1 MQALYDA
8 RMLTIFTSRR
18 RATSDAP
25 SDRRGP
31 RRLATSVA
39 FIVCRRGVHR
49 AALTLTGVAAA
60 MAFMLV
66 PTLASADS
74 SSTLT
79 VVGTSD
85 VSDSGLMTLI
95 GNQFSQAFPQFTFKY
110 IGSASGAAITSAE
123 TGSQGAS
130 ALIVHAPTLE
140 NQFVGNGFSYQTT
153 GTGPSTNPF
162 GNAIWL
168 NDFVLAGP
176 TADPAAVAA
185 NAGANIAQAF
195 VDVAT
200 AGLAGKATFV
210 SRGGT
215 PGTTTAEHAIWA
227 DVNTAGLTPA
237 GVTLCAVSAALG
249 GGLTP
254 IAPGGVPANGDACPG
269 DVLPGSAGGGALP
282 SWYVTTALTQGPN
295 VIAANACTTFSKSGP
310 DSCYVFT
317 DRGTFDFLA
326 SGTDPASS
334 VPNLKVLTRGPQPNT
349 APGGQF
355 ALINYFHAYVINPG
369 KVPIVNVPAAQDFVN
384 FLTSPTVQNELQNYL
399 PTSVTG
405 DPSGPPFVATA
416 NPSISIAAPGIP
428 ATYKAGT
435 PVTIT
440 GGVVNKELGYPVLD
454 GVPVAVS
461 QVVNGLPVK
470 VAGATATTDAS
481 GNFSL
486 TFTPPVNGSY
496 EVTTEAISKVEP
508 PTLTP
513 PFGDILS
520 PSASAQTTVTVDAA
534 ITALKARSNG
544 AGVAVFGTVA
554 PGFGH
559 VKGTVT
565 ISGRPVGSN
574 KDYKKLATVKLAAND
589 GNFAAAPK
597 MDPGNWQFKAV
608 FADTGQVTTSPAKT
622 ITFKLGTKPKTS
634 VSRDSTKVNGQFV
647 KVPATVKPRATSK
660 GGVVKLLV
668 LKATN
673 PAKPQFNQKDKAD
686 VRKGKNTVTLK
697 TKLSG
702 AGHYLLEL
710 KYSSKGSTASYTT
723 LRGVTIKSTQ

>member
-1 MQALYDA
+1 
-8 RMLTIFTSRR
+8 MLTNFTSRR
-18 RATSDAP
+18 RAASGAP
-25 SDRRGP
+25 SGRRRG
-31 RRLATSVA
+31 
-39 FIVCRRGVHR
+39 FHR

-60 MAFMLV
+60 ITLMLV
-66 PTLASADS
+66 PTLASADTNT
-74 SSTLT
+74 TLT

-95 GNQFSQAFPQFTFKY
+95 GGQFQQAFPQFTFKY

-140 NQFVGNGFSYQTT
+140 NTFVGNGFSYQTS
-153 GTGPSTNPF
+153 GTGLSTNPF
-162 GNAIWL
+162 GTAIWI
-168 NDFVLAGP
+168 NDFVLSGP
-176 TADPAAVAA
+176 TGDPAGVAA
-185 NAGANIAQAF
+185 NAPNNAAQAF
-195 VDVAT
+195 VDVAS
-200 AGLAGKATFV
+200 AGLTGKATFV

-215 PGTTTAEHAIWA
+215 AGTTTAEHAIWA
-227 DVNTAGLTPA
+227 DANSAGLIPA
-237 GVTLCAVSAALG
+237 GVTLCAVPASLG

-254 IAPGGVPANGDACPG
+254 IAPGAVVNGAACPG
-269 DVLPGSAGGGALP
+269 GVLPGSAGGGTLP
-282 SWYVTTALTQGPN
+282 SWYVTTGLTQGPN

-310 DSCYVFT
+310 NSCYVFT
-317 DRGTFDFLA
+317 DRGTFDFVA
-326 SGTDPASS
+326 SGTDPAGS
-334 VPNLKVLTRGPQPNT
+334 VPNLKVLTRGPQAST
-349 APGGQF
+349 APGGEF
-355 ALINYFHAYVINPG
+355 ALINYFHAYVINPA

-405 DPSGPPFVATA
+405 DPAGPPFVATA
-416 NPSISIAAPGIP
+416 NPTITITAPGIP
-428 ATYKAGT
+428 ATYKAGK

-440 GGVVNKELGYPVLD
+440 GSVVNKELGYPVLD

-470 VAGATATTDAS
+470 LAGATATTDAS

-486 TFTPPVNGSY
+486 SFTPPVNGSY

-508 PTLTP
+508 PALTP

-520 PSASAQTTVTVDAA
+520 PSASTATTVTVDAA

-559 VKGTVT
+559 VNGTVT
-565 ISGRPVGSN
+565 ISGRPAGS
-574 KDYKKLATVKLAAND
+574 KKSYTKLATVKLAAND

-597 MDPGNWQFKAV
+597 LAPGNWQFKAV

-622 ITFKLGTKPKTS
+622 VTFKLGATPKTS
-634 VSRDSTKVNGQFV
+634 VSRDSTKVSGTSI
-647 KVPATVKPRATSK
+647 KIPATVKPRAAAK

-686 VRKGKNTVTLK
+686 VKKGKNTVTLK
-697 TKLSG
+697 AKLSG
-702 AGHYLLEL
+702 AGHYLIEL
-710 KYSSKGSTASYTT
+710 KYSSNGSTASYTT
-723 LRGVTIKSTQ
+723 LRGVTIKSTT

>member
-1 MQALYDA
+1 MQHLYDA
-8 RMLTIFTSRR
+8 RMLTIPTTRR
-18 RATSDAP
+18 RATSGAP
-25 SDRRGP
+25 SGRRRGL
-31 RRLATSVA
+31 R
-39 FIVCRRGVHR
+39 R
-49 AALTLTGVAAA
+49 AALTLTGVVVA

-74 SSTLT
+74 NTTLT

-85 VSDSGLMTLI
+85 VSDSGLMTRI
-95 GNQFSQAFPQFTFKY
+95 GGQFQQAFPQFTFKY

-140 NQFVGNGFSYQTT
+140 NTFVGNGFSYQTS
-153 GTGPSTNPF
+153 GTGLSTNPF
-162 GNAIWL
+162 GTAIWI

-176 TADPAAVAA
+176 AADPAGVAA
-185 NAGANIAQAF
+185 NASANIAQAF

-200 AGLAGKATFV
+200 AGLTGKATFV

-215 PGTTTAEHAIWA
+215 PGTTTAEHAIWG
-227 DVNTAGLTPA
+227 DVNAAGLTPA

-269 DVLPGSAGGGALP
+269 GVLPGSAGGGTLP
-282 SWYVTTALTQGPN
+282 SWYVTTGLTQGPN
-295 VIAANACTTFSKSGP
+295 VIAANACTAFSKSGP
-310 DSCYVFT
+310 NSCYVFT

-326 SGTDPASS
+326 SGTDPAGS
-334 VPNLKVLTRGPQPNT
+334 VPNLKVLTRGPQAST
-349 APGGQF
+349 APGGEF
-355 ALINYFHAYVINPG
+355 ALINYFHAYVINPA
-369 KVPIVNVPAAQDFVN
+369 KVSIVNVPAAQDFVN

-405 DPSGPPFVATA
+405 DPAGPPFVATA
-416 NPSISIAAPGIP
+416 NPAITITAPGIP
-428 ATYKAGT
+428 ATYTAGK

-440 GGVVNKELGYPVLD
+440 GSVVNKELGYPVLD

-486 TFTPPVNGSY
+486 SFTPPVNGSY

-508 PTLTP
+508 PALTP
-513 PFGDILS
+513 PFGDVLS
-520 PSASAQTTVTVDAA
+520 PSASTATTVTVDAA

-565 ISGRPVGSN
+565 ISGRPVGS
-574 KDYKKLATVKLAAND
+574 KKAYTKLATVQLAAND

-597 MDPGNWQFKAV
+597 LAPGNWQLEAV

-622 ITFKLGTKPKTS
+622 VTFKLGATPKTS
-634 VSRDSTKVNGQFV
+634 VSRDSTKVSGTSI
-647 KVPATVKPRATSK
+647 KVPATVKPRAAAN

-702 AGHYLLEL
+702 AGHYLIEL
-710 KYSSKGSTASYTT
+710 KYSSNGSTASYTT
-723 LRGVTIKSTQ
+723 LRGVTINSTK

>member
-1 MQALYDA
+1 M
-8 RMLTIFTSRR
+8 
-18 RATSDAP
+18 
-25 SDRRGP
+25 
-31 RRLATSVA
+31 
-39 FIVCRRGVHR
+39 
-49 AALTLTGVAAA
+49 
-60 MAFMLV
+60 
-66 PTLASADS
+66 
-74 SSTLT
+74 
-79 VVGTSD
+79 
-85 VSDSGLMTLI
+85 
-95 GNQFSQAFPQFTFKY
+95 
-110 IGSASGAAITSAE
+110 
-123 TGSQGAS
+123 
-130 ALIVHAPTLE
+130 
-140 NQFVGNGFSYQTT
+140 
-153 GTGPSTNPF
+153 
-162 GNAIWL
+162 
-168 NDFVLAGP
+168 
-176 TADPAAVAA
+176 
-185 NAGANIAQAF
+185 
-195 VDVAT
+195 
-200 AGLAGKATFV
+200 
-210 SRGGT
+210 
-215 PGTTTAEHAIWA
+215 
-227 DVNTAGLTPA
+227 
-237 GVTLCAVSAALG
+237 
-249 GGLTP
+249 
-254 IAPGGVPANGDACPG
+254 
-269 DVLPGSAGGGALP
+269 
-282 SWYVTTALTQGPN
+282 
-295 VIAANACTTFSKSGP
+295 
-310 DSCYVFT
+310 
-317 DRGTFDFLA
+317 
-326 SGTDPASS
+326 
-334 VPNLKVLTRGPQPNT
+334 
-349 APGGQF
+349 
-355 ALINYFHAYVINPG
+355 
-369 KVPIVNVPAAQDFVN
+369 PIVNVPAAQDFVN

-399 PTSVTG
+399 PTAVTG

-416 NPSISIAAPGIP
+416 NPTISIAAPGIP

-496 EVTTEAISKVEP
+496 EVTTEAISKVED

-520 PSASAQTTVTVDAA
+520 PSASAPTTVTVDAA

-565 ISGRPVGSN
+565 ISGRPAGS
-574 KDYKKLATVKLAAND
+574 KKGYKKLATVKLAAND

-597 MDPGNWQFKAV
+597 LDPGNWQFKAV

-622 ITFKLGTKPKTS
+622 VTFKLGAKPKTS
-634 VSRDSTKVNGQFV
+634 VSRDSTKVSGQFV
-647 KVPATVKPRATSK
+647 KVPATVKPRAASK

-710 KYSSKGSTASYTT
+710 KYSSNGSTASYTT
-723 LRGVTIKSTQ
+723 LRGVTIKSTSVTRPAVRLPTHSKSDHRRPGIFPGRRFALAAAVACLATAGATVGGAALPASAAAATDRPVVSATVFPGSEGSSSNVQVLLSTLNTCGNYLGPTTITMQSASGTEPPQPISEPAWTLGTVLTCGLQIPEADVTAVQVVGGHRHATRRRSSNAQIFDVGQYPGSEGALPTIYGDGDEDQTTYVAAAAERDGPERRRQRHPTGRPDLADRLREPAAADRHGDAVTRRREPGNHGAGDARRDRDDGGRDRGPELGVDVQLDGRRLAAAERPSAGGDGRRRGHTGHGSGL